1 MNSLDEMLKGAVAK
15 KASDIFFVVGQPIC
29 YKISGQIVRDHELEY
44 DWDRGL
50 SIDTCSEWIQQLYN
64 AANRDMSRFIK
75 DNDDDFAV
83 SIPGAG
89 RFRVNVFKQRG
100 TISAVLRAVPFGLP
114 PFETMGIPSSILNV
128 AQLKKG
134 LVLVTGTAGSGKS
147 TTLAYIIDKINHERE
162 CHILTL
168 EDPIEYLHRHDK
180 SIISQ
185 REIAIDTENYSSA
198 LRAALREAP
207 DVILIGEMRDRE
219 TIEIALTA
227 AETGHLVLSTLHT
240 LGAANTVDRIVD
252 IFPASQ
258 QSQIRV
264 QLSMILKTIVS
275 QQLIPKAEGGV
286 VPAFEIMHANSA
298 LRTLIREGKTHQI
311 ESQINLAG
319 REGMRTMDSSI
330 FDLLRRNII
339 DQETALTY
347 CTNSEMMRRNIQQ

>member
-1 MNSLDEMLKGAVAK
+1 MNSLDEMLKAAVGK

-29 YKISGQIVRDHELEY
+29 YKIGGQIVRDHDLEY

-50 SIDTCSEWIQQLYN
+50 SAGTCQQWIQQLYDT
-64 AANRDMSRFIK
+64 ANRDMSYFVNN
-75 DNDDDFAV
+75 NDDDFAV

-114 PFETMGIPSSILNV
+114 PFENMGIPNSILNI
-128 AQLKKG
+128 ASLKKG

-185 REIAIDTENYSSA
+185 REIAIDTESYSSA

-207 DVILIGEMRDRE
+207 DVILIGEMRDRD
-219 TIEIALTA
+219 TIETAIIA
-227 AETGHLVLSTLHT
+227 AETGHLVFATLHT
-240 LGAANTVDRIVD
+240 GSASDAVDRIVQV
-252 IFPASQ
+252 FEEGKQ
-258 QSQIRV
+258 TQIRL
-264 QLSMILKTIVS
+264 QLSMVLQAVVT
-275 QQLIPKAEGGV
+275 QQLLPRKGGGRILACEMMIV
-286 VPAFEIMHANSA
+286 TDAIRNLIRAGNTPQIVNAIATGGSIGNQSMDQCLIRMVRNGGITREVA
-298 LRTLIREGKTHQI
+298 LRYARDKDYVKK
-311 ESQINLAG
+311 NAV
-319 REGMRTMDSSI
+319 
-330 FDLLRRNII
+330 
-339 DQETALTY
+339 
-347 CTNSEMMRRNIQQ
+347 

>member
-1 MNSLDEMLKGAVAK
+1 
-15 KASDIFFVVGQPIC
+15 
-29 YKISGQIVRDHELEY
+29 
-44 DWDRGL
+44 
-50 SIDTCSEWIQQLYN
+50 
-64 AANRDMSRFIK
+64 
-75 DNDDDFAV
+75 
-83 SIPGAG
+83 
-89 RFRVNVFKQRG
+89 
-100 TISAVLRAVPFGLP
+100 
-114 PFETMGIPSSILNV
+114 MGIPTSILNA

-185 REIAIDTENYSSA
+185 REIAIDTDSYSSA

-240 LGAANTVDRIVD
+240 LGAANTVDRIID

-258 QSQIRV
+258 QQQIRV

-275 QQLIPKAEGGV
+275 QQLIPKIEGGV

-311 ESQINLAG
+311 DSQINSAG
-319 REGMRTMDSSI
+319 REGMRTMDASI
-330 FDLLRRNII
+330 FDLLRRNVI

-347 CTNSEMMRRNIQQ
+347 CTNPEMMRRNIQ